1 MSSNPSSNHHLEP
14 PDTFV
19 TDSKGKVFYPQA
31 ATEFD
36 IEDIAHSLSMAP
48 RFGGKTTEFYSVAQ
62 HSVLVSYL
70 MQFEKLGDPLEGL
83 LHDASEAYL
92 MDLPTPYKTMI
103 PQYFEFE
110 EDLLRRIRKYF
121 LLPPE
126 KSPGCHQADKLAMM
140 MEASRYMFY
149 GMRTFNDPLGV
160 QERACQLAPRYEALL
175 IAKDWRAAKAKF
187 LQRFEELT
195 NG

>member
-1 MSSNPSSNHHLEP
+1 MNPNPSSTHLEP
-14 PDTFV
+14 PDQFI
-19 TDSKGKVFYPQA
+19 TDSKGRVFYPQT

-48 RFGGKTTEFYSVAQ
+48 RFGGKTLEFYSVAQ

-70 MQFEKLGDPLEGL
+70 MQFEQLGDPLEGL

-110 EDLLRRIRKYF
+110 EDLLRRIRVYF
-121 LLPPE
+121 QLPRT
-126 KSPGCHQADKLAMM
+126 KSPQCHQADKMAMF
-140 MEASRYMFY
+140 MEASRFMFF
-149 GMRTFNDPLGV
+149 GTGTFSDPLGV
-160 QERACQLAPRYEALL
+160 KARACQLAPRYEALL
-175 IAKDWRAAKAKF
+175 IPKDWRAAKAKF